1 VVTPA
6 AEVCCSPATEN
17 ARFAKVYDVF
27 FAKPAGLWFN
37 LPSFLKKEVGPG
49 PERSNRSPMFNLGVI
64 LI

>member
-1 VVTPA
+1 LQPRN
-6 AEVCCSPATEN
+6 EN
-17 ARFAKVYDVF
+17 SRFAKVYDVF

-49 PERSNRSPMFNLGVI
+49 PETKSNRSPMFNLGVI